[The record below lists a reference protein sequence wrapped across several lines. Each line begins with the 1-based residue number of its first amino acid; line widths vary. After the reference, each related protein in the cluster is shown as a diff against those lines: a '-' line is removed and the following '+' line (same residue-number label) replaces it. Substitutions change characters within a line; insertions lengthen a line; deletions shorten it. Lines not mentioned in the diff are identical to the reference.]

1 MQVPHNSY
9 ASSSEI
15 VRAYLIAFYA
25 GDFDGAQAL
34 VADDFA
40 FDGPF
45 VSVTGKEAFF
55 AGAEGLRSI
64 TRGHRLLRHWEDAGE
79 VCSIYEV
86 DLVTPVA
93 RGSVLMT
100 EWHVVRDGR
109 LASGRVVF
117 DSAAFRSLLPA
128 A

>member
-1 MQVPHNSY
+1 MQAHHNSDTS
-9 ASSSEI
+9 ASEV
-15 VRAYLIAFYA
+15 VRAYLTSFYD

-55 AGAEGLRSI
+55 ASAEGLRRI

-86 DLVTPVA
+86 DLATPVA
-93 RGSVLMT
+93 EGSVLMT

-117 DSAAFRSLLPA
+117 DSAAFRALLPA